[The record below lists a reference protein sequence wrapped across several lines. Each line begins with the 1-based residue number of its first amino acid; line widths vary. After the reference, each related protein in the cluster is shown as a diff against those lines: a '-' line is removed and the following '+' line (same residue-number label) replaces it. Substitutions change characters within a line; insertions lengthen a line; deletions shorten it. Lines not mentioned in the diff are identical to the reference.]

1 MLNVVMDLQQKKQII
16 YMTYFMGKMH
26 KLSAVIMQKMVRIG

>member
-1 MLNVVMDLQQKKQII
+1 MDLQQKKQII

-26 KLSAVIMQKMVRIG
+26 KLSAVMKKIVQIV